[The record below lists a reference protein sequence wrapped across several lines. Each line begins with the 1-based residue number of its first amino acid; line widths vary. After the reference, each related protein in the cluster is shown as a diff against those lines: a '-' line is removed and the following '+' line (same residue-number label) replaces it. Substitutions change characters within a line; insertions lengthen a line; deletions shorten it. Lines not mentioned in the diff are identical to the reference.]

1 MAASSSSFLA
11 SPFLG
16 FTEHWTELES
26 ENEPPRKRKCLSLRR
41 RANRARPANY
51 RRRTAGR
58 CTKWLA
64 LFPWLRETLSLERRL
79 VSLSVS
85 VLRPGQS
92 LKPPP
97 LKNTMHGDDWM
108 VQTNLLAID
117 FGHVVRLG
125 SLCEAFAQEAD

>member
-1 MAASSSSFLA
+1 MN
-11 SPFLG
+11 PRVR
-16 FTEHWTELES
+16 ES
-26 ENEPPRKRKCLSLRR
+26 VSHCERK

-58 CTKWLA
+58 CTKRLA
-64 LFPWLRETLSLERRL
+64 FFPWLRETLSLERRL
-79 VSLSVS
+79 ASLSVS
-85 VLRPGQS
+85 FLRA

-117 FGHVVRLG
+117 IGHVVRLG